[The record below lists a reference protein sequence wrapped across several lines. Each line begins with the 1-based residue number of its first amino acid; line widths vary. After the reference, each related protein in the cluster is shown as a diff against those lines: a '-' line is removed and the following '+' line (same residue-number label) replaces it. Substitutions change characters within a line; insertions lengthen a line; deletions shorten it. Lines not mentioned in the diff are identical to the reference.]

1 MVTDF
6 PFSLQKKKKKKKK
19 KKKLKPRKDNGISF
33 SLYKERFMLQCLDG
47 EYALNYFIWPKEEK
61 M

>member
-19 KKKLKPRKDNGISF
+19 KIKTIKDNGISF

-47 EYALNYFIWPKEEK
+47 EYALNYFIRPKEEK